1 MLKGACVR
9 AGGLARRLAEAE
21 AAGQGM
27 RARVAA
33 LTRLNSDLSRSLAA
47 REAGSGAVAALQV
60 RHSAVL
66 AAPRAC
72 ARSSGGCMHRQQRK
86 KSQDASWSACK

>member
-1 MLKGACVR
+1 MTH

-60 RHSAVL
+60 RHKAVSAARWAHV
-66 AAPRAC
+66 RAC
-72 ARSSGGCMHRQQRK
+72 
-86 KSQDASWSACK
+86 